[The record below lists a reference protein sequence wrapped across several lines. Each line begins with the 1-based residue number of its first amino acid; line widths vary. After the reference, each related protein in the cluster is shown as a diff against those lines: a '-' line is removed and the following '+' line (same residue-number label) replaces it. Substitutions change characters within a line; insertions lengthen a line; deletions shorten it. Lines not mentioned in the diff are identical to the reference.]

1 MWRAGIAAALVW
13 MSELAPV
20 WRVGIAAG
28 SLGKRRNFGLGQVED
43 KRKEERGREK
53 NEIKKENSSRA
64 DEEEEE
70 EGKKKQKRQK
80 KMKGCRDLRFIPGA
94 THLVVGPS
102 GSGKT
107 FRMCEILRWKNQL
120 FQGGEDIKNI
130 VFCYAAWQPCYGDLS
145 AAMLRDNKISMHFIK
160 KKPSSVEFV
169 QLVKCAASRGGSIV
183 VIDDFMSQIDED
195 LVDIVTVQSR
205 HHNTSTFILF
215 QSQFPANCLGRQIS
229 LNVKYIH
236 VYKNPRENAQIQ
248 ILACQLSPN
257 NYKYIVQAYHK
268 VTETPHQCLLFDLT
282 QQMEDCLRIHSHY
295 LPRELPIRVWMPLA
309 EGEEQGKEKSSF

>member
-1 MWRAGIAAALVW
+1 MWMSDLALVWRAGIAAA
-13 MSELAPV
+13 
-20 WRVGIAAG
+20 G
-28 SLGKRRNFGLGQVED
+28 SLGKRKKFGLRQVED
-43 KRKEERGREK
+43 KRKEWRRKEREK
-53 NEIKKENSSRA
+53 NYLNK
-64 DEEEEE
+64 
-70 EGKKKQKRQK
+70 EGKEETNTSGEK
-80 KMKGCRDLRFIPGA
+80 KMEGCRDLRFIPGA

-130 VFCYAAWQPCYGDLS
+130 VFCYAAWQSCYKDLS
-145 AAMLRDNKISMHFIK
+145 AALLRDNKISMRFIK

-169 QLVKCAASRGGSIV
+169 QLVKAAASCGGSIV

-215 QSQFPANCLGRQIS
+215 QSLFPANRLGRQIS

-236 VYKNPRENAQIQ
+236 AHKNPRENAQIQ
-248 ILACQLSPN
+248 ILARQLSPN

-268 VTETPHQCLLFDLT
+268 VTETPYQCLLFDLT
-282 QQMEDCLRIHSHY
+282 QQMEDCLRIRSHY

-309 EGEEQGKEKSSF
+309 EGEDLKEKESSF